1 MIEAI
6 RETLGPWYIYIKF
19 VHVLAVMIWGWST
32 MVGFGWYLRPMYI
45 KWLHNRDDPVA
56 RERRNWAMEHFD
68 SGVIAEH
75 VAFPIVILTGLIMFV
90 VGDWQLG
97 MNWLTFK
104 LALVFGIF
112 VPMETVDYYLSHF
125 GGNKAKIRKTGDM
138 ERYERMIQIHWKFF
152 IVTTPL
158 VALFIPTII
167 FLAIVKP
174 F

>member
-6 RETLGPWYIYIKF
+6 RETLGPWYVYIKF

-45 KWLHNRDDPVA
+45 KWLRNPGDEVA

-68 SGVIAEH
+68 RGVVPEH
-75 VAFPIVILTGLIMFV
+75 VAFPIVIVTGLLMFM
-90 VGDWQLG
+90 VGDWHLG

-112 VPMETVDYYLSHF
+112 VPMEAVDYYLSHF
-125 GGNKAKIRKTGDM
+125 GGNKEKIKKTGDM
-138 ERYERMIQIHWKFF
+138 ERYEKMIRVHWKFF

-158 VALFIPTII
+158 VAIFIPTII

>member
-6 RETLGPWYIYIKF
+6 RETLGPWYVYIKF

-45 KWLHNRDDPVA
+45 KWLRNPGDEVA

-68 SGVIAEH
+68 RGVVPEH
-75 VAFPIVILTGLIMFV
+75 VAFPIVIVTGLLMFV
-90 VGDWQLG
+90 VGDWHLG

-112 VPMETVDYYLSHF
+112 VPMEAVDYYLSHF
-125 GGNKAKIRKTGDM
+125 GGNKEKIKKSGDM
-138 ERYERMIQIHWKFF
+138 ERYEKMIRVHWKFF

-158 VALFIPTII
+158 VAIFIPTII